1 MLDCIFVNPGVPAL
15 EGKFS
20 MSEQGLGDSSR
31 SRGRARAVSSI
42 SASSSARFGYFRRL
56 HVALRTIEFVTLAAI
71 ALLLLSGC
79 TAQAI
84 DRMDEQLAA
93 RRTESLAGW
102 EDVSLDGRPI
112 LETLWFRV
120 AMVWR
125 DFDSVSAEIDDSG
138 LRFTGNGEDNSGTST
153 AAAITRDGYLLT
165 AGYVVRDAE
174 KLDVVVLYPGPDRR
188 GQVKVVQARVVWKSD
203 EDFDRDWDSDPPKL
217 PLDFAILHVDMDG
230 LAPFEL
236 ADGPPG
242 VDEGVISAGLGS
254 AARSE
259 PVENVELMAAGRVL
273 SVHEQPPRGSSPAWK
288 AVLHDTS
295 IIGGDSGGS
304 LLDRT
309 GKLVGING
317 LTHFKPTIWRALAMR
332 LGRSPGNPE
341 DIDYKALACLP
352 DPDWIRQVIEDDR
365 AQRGAGTESS
375 APE

>member
-1 MLDCIFVNPGVPAL
+1 MLDCIFVNLGVPAL

-20 MSEQGLGDSSR
+20 MSEQGLGYSSR
-31 SRGRARAVSSI
+31 TPGRASAVSSI
-42 SASSSARFGYFRRL
+42 SASSCASFGYFRRL
-56 HVALRTIEFVTLAAI
+56 HVVLRAIEFVTLAAI

-112 LETLWFRV
+112 LETLWFRA
-120 AMVWR
+120 AMVWL
-125 DFDSVSAEIDDSG
+125 DFDSVSAGIDDLG
-138 LRFTGNGEDNSGTST
+138 LWATGTGEDNGGTAT
-153 AAAITRDGYLLT
+153 ATAITRDGYLLT
-165 AGYVVRDAE
+165 ARHVVEDVE
-174 KLDVVVLYPGPDRR
+174 KLDVVVVYPGPDSH

-203 EDFDRDWDSDPPKL
+203 DDFDRDWVSDPPKL
-217 PLDFAILHVDMDG
+217 PLDLAIVHVDMAG

-236 ADGPPG
+236 ADEPPG
-242 VDEGVISAGLGS
+242 VKEGVIIAGWGS
-254 AARSE
+254 TAPSD
-259 PVENVELMAAGRVL
+259 PTGKVEVMAAGHVL
-273 SVHEQPPRGSSPAWK
+273 SVHEQPPRGSSPPWT

-295 IIGGDSGGS
+295 IVRGNSGGP

-309 GKLVGING
+309 GKLVGINS
-317 LTHFKPTIWRALAMR
+317 LIHIKPPIWRALAMR